1 LEEGKNPLGQF
12 SKHFLSFRLSNPV
25 QEVHPES
32 PAWSQVKQDDS
43 HPRHSLEEGKNPFG
57 QFSIHYLFKRLSNP
71 VQDVHPESPARS
83 QVKQDE

>member
-1 LEEGKNPLGQF
+1 
-12 SKHFLSFRLSNPV
+12 LSNPV

-32 PAWSQVKQDDS
+32 PARSQVKQDES
-43 HPRHSLEEGKNPFG
+43 HPRHSLEEGKNPLG

-71 VQDVHPESPARS
+71 VQDVHPVSPAKS